1 MKNYK
6 ETILK
11 RLNSLNEKAI
21 ALKNDRD
28 TQLERAE
35 KIYKGQ
41 TLLNIKTD
49 IKDGYLNA
57 IKELTA
63 QERDYLNNLNLSV
76 RKQVSTIA
84 TKSLTD
90 EEITDM
96 EFIKAYGVQKMQ
108 DNPVLFNMYLDKHGR
123 SFPFRALLSSEG
135 IYLDNAGI
143 PINEIDNL
151 FSACDSY
158 LLNLETSDTYATSLD
173 SAVLLSENHGSI
185 AINGSTIDNFINTY
199 TEG

>member
-49 IKDGYLNA
+49 LKDGYLKA

-63 QERDYLNNLNLSV
+63 KERDYLNNLNLSV
-76 RKQVSTIA
+76 RKEISTIA

-135 IYLDNAGI
+135 VYLDNAGI

-158 LLNLETSDTYATSLD
+158 LLNLETSETYSTSMD
-173 SAVLLSENHGSI
+173 SAVLLSENNGSI
-185 AINGSTIDNFINTY
+185 AINGSTIDTFINAY
-199 TEG
+199 SD

>member
-11 RLNSLNEKAI
+11 RLNNLNEKAI

-76 RKQVSTIA
+76 RKEISTIA

-108 DNPVLFNMYLDKHGR
+108 DNHVLFNMYLDKHGR

-135 IYLDNAGI
+135 VYLDNAGI

-173 SAVLLSENHGSI
+173 SAVLLSESNGSI
-185 AINGSTIDNFINTY
+185 AINGSTIDTFINAY
-199 TEG
+199 SD

>member
-11 RLNSLNEKAI
+11 RLNEINEKAI

-41 TLLNIKTD
+41 TLLSIKAD
-49 IKDGYLNA
+49 LKDGYINA

-63 QERDYLNNLNLSV
+63 KEREYLNKVNTEL

-84 TKSLTD
+84 TKKLTD

-96 EFIKAYGVQKMQ
+96 EFIKAYGVQKMK

-158 LLNLETSDTYATSLD
+158 LVNLETDDTYATRLE
-173 SAVLLSENHGSI
+173 SAVLLSEDHGSI
-185 AINGSTIDNFINTY
+185 AINGSTIDNFINAY
-199 TEG
+199 SD

>member
-11 RLNSLNEKAI
+11 RLNNLNEKAI
-21 ALKNDRD
+21 TLKNDRD

-41 TLLNIKTD
+41 TLINIKTD
-49 IKDGYLNA
+49 IKDGYINA

-63 QERDYLNNLNLSV
+63 KERDYLNNLNLSV
-76 RKQVSTIA
+76 RKEISTIA

-135 IYLDNAGI
+135 VYLDNAGI

-158 LLNLETSDTYATSLD
+158 LLNLETSETYATSMD
-173 SAVLLSENHGSI
+173 SAVLLSENNGSI
-185 AINGSTIDNFINTY
+185 AINGSTIDTFVNAY
-199 TEG
+199 SD

>member
-49 IKDGYLNA
+49 LKDGYLNA

-63 QERDYLNNLNLSV
+63 QERDYLNSLNLSV

-96 EFIKAYGVQKMQ
+96 EFIKAYGVQKMKE
-108 DNPVLFNMYLDKHGR
+108 NPVLFNMYLDKHGR

-173 SAVLLSENHGSI
+173 SAVLLSENNGSI
-185 AINGSTIDNFINTY
+185 AINGSTVDNFINTY
-199 TEG
+199 TED

>member
-1 MKNYK
+1 MNNYK

-49 IKDGYLNA
+49 IKDGYLKA
-57 IKELTA
+57 IKELTDK
-63 QERDYLNNLNLSV
+63 ERDYLNNLNLSV

-96 EFIKAYGVQKMQ
+96 EFIKAYGVQKMK
-108 DNPVLFNMYLDKHGR
+108 DNPILFNMYLDKHGR

-173 SAVLLSENHGSI
+173 SAVLLSENNGSI
-185 AINGSTIDNFINTY
+185 AINGSTLDNFINTY
-199 TEG
+199 TED

>member
-11 RLNSLNEKAI
+11 RLNEINEKAI

-41 TLLNIKTD
+41 TLLSIKAD
-49 IKDGYLNA
+49 LKDGYINA

-63 QERDYLNNLNLSV
+63 KEREYLNKVNTEL

-96 EFIKAYGVQKMQ
+96 EFIKAYGIQKMK

-135 IYLDNAGI
+135 VYLDNAGI

-158 LLNLETSDTYATSLD
+158 LVNLETDDTYATRLE
-173 SAVLLSENHGSI
+173 SAVLLSEDHGSI
-185 AINGSTIDNFINTY
+185 AINGSTIDNFINAY
-199 TEG
+199 SD

>member
-1 MKNYK
+1 MYA
-6 ETILK
+6 
-11 RLNSLNEKAI
+11 R
-21 ALKNDRD
+21 
-28 TQLERAE
+28 
-35 KIYKGQ
+35 
-41 TLLNIKTD
+41 
-49 IKDGYLNA
+49 
-57 IKELTA
+57 
-63 QERDYLNNLNLSV
+63 
-76 RKQVSTIA
+76 QVSTIA

-108 DNPVLFNMYLDKHGR
+108 DNPVLFNMYMDKHGR

-158 LLNLETSDTYATSLD
+158 LLNLETSDTYATSID

-185 AINGSTIDNFINTY
+185 AINGSTVDNFINTY
-199 TEG
+199 TED

>member
-11 RLNSLNEKAI
+11 RLNSLDEKAI
-21 ALKNDRD
+21 ALQNDRD

-41 TLLNIKTD
+41 TLLSIKLD

-63 QERDYLNNLNLSV
+63 KEREYLNNLNLSV
-76 RKQVSTIA
+76 RKQVSAIA

-90 EEITDM
+90 EEIKDM
-96 EFIKAYGVQKMQ
+96 EFIKAYGVQNMK
-108 DNPVLFNMYLDKHGR
+108 DNPVLFKMYMDKHGR
-123 SFPFRALLSSEG
+123 SYPFRAFLSSEG
-135 IYLDNAGI
+135 VYLDNAGI
-143 PINEIDNL
+143 PINEIDNM
-151 FSACDSY
+151 FSACDRY
-158 LLNLETSDTYATSLD
+158 LLNLETNETYATSID

-185 AINGSTIDNFINTY
+185 AINGGTVDNFINTY
-199 TEG
+199 IEG

>member
-11 RLNSLNEKAI
+11 RLNNLNEKAI

-123 SFPFRALLSSEG
+123 SFPFRALLSSDG

-158 LLNLETSDTYATSLD
+158 LLNLETSETYATSLD
-173 SAVLLSENHGSI
+173 SAVLLSENNGSI
-185 AINGSTIDNFINTY
+185 AINGSTIDTFINAY
-199 TEG
+199 SD

>member
-11 RLNSLNEKAI
+11 RLNNLNEKAI

-158 LLNLETSDTYATSLD
+158 LLNLETSETYATSLD
-173 SAVLLSENHGSI
+173 SAVLLSENNGSI
-185 AINGSTIDNFINTY
+185 AINGSTIDTFINAY
-199 TEG
+199 SD

>member
-11 RLNSLNEKAI
+11 RLNNLNEKAI

-63 QERDYLNNLNLSV
+63 KERDYLNNLNLSV

-108 DNPVLFNMYLDKHGR
+108 DNPVLFNMYMDKHGR

-135 IYLDNAGI
+135 VYLDNAGI

-158 LLNLETSDTYATSLD
+158 LLNLETSETYAISMD

-185 AINGSTIDNFINTY
+185 AINGSTVDNFINTY
-199 TEG
+199 IEG

>member
-11 RLNSLNEKAI
+11 RLNNLNEKAI

-49 IKDGYLNA
+49 LKDGYLKA

-63 QERDYLNNLNLSV
+63 KERDYLNNLNLSV
-76 RKQVSTIA
+76 RKEISTIA
-84 TKSLTD
+84 TKKLTD

-96 EFIKAYGVQKMQ
+96 EFIKAYGVQKMK

-158 LLNLETSDTYATSLD
+158 LLNLETSETYATSLD
-173 SAVLLSENHGSI
+173 SAVLLSENNGSI
-185 AINGSTIDNFINTY
+185 AINGSTIDTFINAY
-199 TEG
+199 SD

>member
-1 MKNYK
+1 MKSYK

-11 RLNSLNEKAI
+11 RLNNLNEKAI

-41 TLLNIKTD
+41 TLLNIKID
-49 IKDGYLNA
+49 LKDGYLKA
-57 IKELTA
+57 IRELTA
-63 QERDYLNNLNLSV
+63 KERDYLNNLNLSV

-90 EEITDM
+90 EEIKDM
-96 EFIKAYGVQKMQ
+96 EFIKAYGVQNMQ
-108 DNPVLFNMYLDKHGR
+108 DNPVLFKMYMDKHGR

-135 IYLDNAGI
+135 VYLDNSGI

-158 LLNLETSDTYATSLD
+158 LLNLETNETYATSMD
-173 SAVLLSENHGSI
+173 SAILLSENHGSI
-185 AINGSTIDNFINTY
+185 AINGSTVDNFINAY

>member
-11 RLNSLNEKAI
+11 RLNNLNEKAI

-41 TLLNIKTD
+41 TLINIKTD
-49 IKDGYLNA
+49 LKDGYLKA

-108 DNPVLFNMYLDKHGR
+108 DNPVLFNMYMDKHGR

-135 IYLDNAGI
+135 VYLDNAGI

-158 LLNLETSDTYATSLD
+158 LLNLETSETYATSMD
-173 SAVLLSENHGSI
+173 SAVLLSENNGSI
-185 AINGSTIDNFINTY
+185 AINGSTIDTFINAY
-199 TEG
+199 SD

>member
-11 RLNSLNEKAI
+11 RLNNLNEKAI

-41 TLLNIKTD
+41 TLFNIKID
-49 IKDGYLNA
+49 LKDGYLNA

-63 QERDYLNNLNLSV
+63 KERDYLKNLNLSV

-135 IYLDNAGI
+135 IYLDNASI

-158 LLNLETSDTYATSLD
+158 LLNLETSETYATSMD
-173 SAVLLSENHGSI
+173 SAVLLSENNGSI
-185 AINGSTIDNFINTY
+185 AINGSTIDTFINAY
-199 TEG
+199 SD

>member
-11 RLNSLNEKAI
+11 RLNNLNEKAI

-49 IKDGYLNA
+49 LKDGYLKA

-63 QERDYLNNLNLSV
+63 KERDYLNNLNLSV
-76 RKQVSTIA
+76 RKQVSAIA

-96 EFIKAYGVQKMQ
+96 EFIKAYGVQKMK

-158 LLNLETSDTYATSLD
+158 LLNLETSETYATSLD
-173 SAVLLSENHGSI
+173 SAVLLSENNGSI
-185 AINGSTIDNFINTY
+185 AINGSTIDTFINAY
-199 TEG
+199 SD

>member
-63 QERDYLNNLNLSV
+63 QERSYLNNLNLSV

-84 TKSLTD
+84 TKRLTD

-96 EFIKAYGVQKMQ
+96 EFIKAYGVQKMK

-151 FSACDSY
+151 FSACDIY
-158 LLNLETSDTYATSLD
+158 LLNLETSDTYATSMD
-173 SAVLLSENHGSI
+173 SAVLLSENNGSI
-185 AINGSTIDNFINTY
+185 AINGSTIDTFINAY
-199 TEG
+199 TED

>member
-11 RLNSLNEKAI
+11 RLNNLNEKAI

-41 TLLNIKTD
+41 TLLSIKTD

-84 TKSLTD
+84 TKKLTD

-108 DNPVLFNMYLDKHGR
+108 DNPVLFKMYLDKHGR

-185 AINGSTIDNFINTY
+185 AINGSTVDTFINAY
-199 TEG
+199 SD

>member
-41 TLLNIKTD
+41 TLLSIKID

-63 QERDYLNNLNLSV
+63 KERDYLNNLNLSV
-76 RKQVSTIA
+76 RKEISTIA
-84 TKSLTD
+84 TKKLTD

-185 AINGSTIDNFINTY
+185 AINGGTIDNFINTY

>member
-11 RLNSLNEKAI
+11 RLNNLNEKAI

-96 EFIKAYGVQKMQ
+96 EFIKAYGVQKMK

-143 PINEIDNL
+143 PINEIDKL

-158 LLNLETSDTYATSLD
+158 LLNLETSETYATSLD

-185 AINGSTIDNFINTY
+185 AINGSTVDNFINTY
-199 TEG
+199 TED

>member
-108 DNPVLFNMYLDKHGR
+108 DNPVLFNMYMDKHGR

-173 SAVLLSENHGSI
+173 SAVLLSENNGSI
-185 AINGSTIDNFINTY
+185 AINGSTIDTFINAY

>member
-1 MKNYK
+1 M
-6 ETILK
+6 

-41 TLLNIKTD
+41 TLLSIKID

-63 QERDYLNNLNLSV
+63 KEREYLNNLNLSV

-90 EEITDM
+90 EEIKDM
-96 EFIKAYGVQKMQ
+96 EFIKAYGVQNMK
-108 DNPVLFNMYLDKHGR
+108 DNPVLFKMYMDKHGR
-123 SFPFRALLSSEG
+123 SFPFRAFLSSEG
-135 IYLDNAGI
+135 VYLDNAGI

-173 SAVLLSENHGSI
+173 SAVLLSESNGSI
-185 AINGSTIDNFINTY
+185 AINGSTIDTFINAY
-199 TEG
+199 SD

>member
-11 RLNSLNEKAI
+11 RLNNLNEKAI

-49 IKDGYLNA
+49 LKDGYLNA

-63 QERDYLNNLNLSV
+63 QERNYLNNLNLSV
-76 RKQVSTIA
+76 RKEISTIA

-96 EFIKAYGVQKMQ
+96 EFIKAYGVQKMK

-135 IYLDNAGI
+135 VYLDNAGI

-173 SAVLLSENHGSI
+173 SAVLLSENNGSI
-185 AINGSTIDNFINTY
+185 AINGSTIDTFINAY
-199 TEG
+199 SD

>member
-11 RLNSLNEKAI
+11 RLNEINEKAI

-41 TLLNIKTD
+41 TLLSIKAD
-49 IKDGYLNA
+49 LKDGYINA

-63 QERDYLNNLNLSV
+63 KEREYLNKVNTEL

-96 EFIKAYGVQKMQ
+96 EFIKAYGIQKMK

-158 LLNLETSDTYATSLD
+158 LVNLETSDTYATSLD
-173 SAVLLSENHGSI
+173 TAVLLSEDHGSI
-185 AINGSTIDNFINTY
+185 AINGSTIDTFINAY
-199 TEG
+199 SD

>member
-11 RLNSLNEKAI
+11 RLNNLNEKAI

-108 DNPVLFNMYLDKHGR
+108 DNPVLFNMYMDKHGR
-123 SFPFRALLSSEG
+123 SFPFIALLSSEG
-135 IYLDNAGI
+135 VYLDNAGI

-185 AINGSTIDNFINTY
+185 AINGSTIDTFINAY
-199 TEG
+199 SD

>member
-11 RLNSLNEKAI
+11 RLNNLNEKAI

-108 DNPVLFNMYLDKHGR
+108 DNPVLFNMYMDKHGR

-135 IYLDNAGI
+135 IYLDNSGI

-173 SAVLLSENHGSI
+173 SAVLLSENNGSI
-185 AINGSTIDNFINTY
+185 AINGSTVDNFINTY
-199 TEG
+199 TED

>member
-11 RLNSLNEKAI
+11 RLNNLNEKAI

-96 EFIKAYGVQKMQ
+96 EFIKASGVQKMQ
-108 DNPVLFNMYLDKHGR
+108 DNPVLFNMYMDKPGR

-135 IYLDNAGI
+135 IYLDNSGI

-173 SAVLLSENHGSI
+173 SAVLLSENNGSI
-185 AINGSTIDNFINTY
+185 AINGSTVDNFINTY
-199 TEG
+199 TED

>member
-1 MKNYK
+1 MKSYK

-11 RLNSLNEKAI
+11 RLNNLNEKAI

-41 TLLNIKTD
+41 TLLNIKID
-49 IKDGYLNA
+49 LKDGYLNA

-76 RKQVSTIA
+76 RKEISTIA

-108 DNPVLFNMYLDKHGR
+108 DNHVLFNMYLDKHGR

-135 IYLDNAGI
+135 VYLDNAGI

-173 SAVLLSENHGSI
+173 SAVLLSESNGSI
-185 AINGSTIDNFINTY
+185 AINGSTVDNFINTY
-199 TEG
+199 TED

>member
-41 TLLNIKTD
+41 TLLNIKID
-49 IKDGYLNA
+49 LKDGYLNA

-76 RKQVSTIA
+76 RKEISTIA

-108 DNPVLFNMYLDKHGR
+108 DNHVLFNMYLDKHGR

-135 IYLDNAGI
+135 VYLDNAGI

-173 SAVLLSENHGSI
+173 SALLLSENHGSI
-185 AINGSTIDNFINTY
+185 AINGSTVDNFINTY

>member
-11 RLNSLNEKAI
+11 RLNNLNEKAI

-49 IKDGYLNA
+49 IKDGYINA

-63 QERDYLNNLNLSV
+63 KEKDYLNNLNLSV
-76 RKQVSTIA
+76 RQEISTIA

-135 IYLDNAGI
+135 VYLDNAGI

-151 FSACDSY
+151 FSACNSY
-158 LLNLETSDTYATSLD
+158 LLNLETSETYATSMD
-173 SAVLLSENHGSI
+173 SAVLLSENNGSI
-185 AINGSTIDNFINTY
+185 AINGSTVDNFINAY
-199 TEG
+199 SD

>member
-41 TLLNIKTD
+41 TLLSIKVD
-49 IKDGYLNA
+49 LKDGYLTA

-63 QERDYLNNLNLSV
+63 KERDYLNNLNLSV

-90 EEITDM
+90 EEIKDM
-96 EFIKAYGVQKMQ
+96 EFIKAYGVQNMK
-108 DNPVLFNMYLDKHGR
+108 DNPVLFKMYMDKHGR
-123 SFPFRALLSSEG
+123 SYPFRALLSSEG

-151 FSACDSY
+151 FRACNSY
-158 LLNLETSDTYATSLD
+158 LVNLETSDTYATSLD
-173 SAVLLSENHGSI
+173 SAVLLSEDHGSI
-185 AINGSTIDNFINTY
+185 TVNGSTIDNFLNTY
-199 TEG
+199 IED

>member
-11 RLNSLNEKAI
+11 RLNNLNEKAI

-41 TLLNIKTD
+41 TLLSIKTD
-49 IKDGYLNA
+49 LKDVYLNA

-76 RKQVSTIA
+76 RKEISTIA

-158 LLNLETSDTYATSLD
+158 LLNLETSDTYATSMD
-173 SAVLLSENHGSI
+173 SAVLLSENNGSI
-185 AINGSTIDNFINTY
+185 AINGSTIDTFINAY
-199 TEG
+199 SD

>member
-11 RLNSLNEKAI
+11 RLNNLNEKAI

-49 IKDGYLNA
+49 LKDGYLKA

-63 QERDYLNNLNLSV
+63 QERDYLDNLNLSV

-108 DNPVLFNMYLDKHGR
+108 DNPVLFNMYMDKHGR

-158 LLNLETSDTYATSLD
+158 LLNLETSDTYATSMD
-173 SAVLLSENHGSI
+173 SAVLLSENTGSI
-185 AINGSTIDNFINTY
+185 AINGSTIDTFINAY
-199 TEG
+199 SD

>member
-11 RLNSLNEKAI
+11 RLNNLNEKAI

-41 TLLNIKTD
+41 TLLDIKTD

-63 QERDYLNNLNLSV
+63 KEKDYLNNLNLSV
-76 RKQVSTIA
+76 RKEISTIA

-108 DNPVLFNMYLDKHGR
+108 DNHVLFNMYLDKHGR

-135 IYLDNAGI
+135 VYLDNAGI

-158 LLNLETSDTYATSLD
+158 LLNLETSDTYATSMD
-173 SAVLLSENHGSI
+173 SAVLLSENNGSI
-185 AINGSTIDNFINTY
+185 AINGSTIDTFINAY
-199 TEG
+199 SD

>member
-11 RLNSLNEKAI
+11 RLNEINEKAI

-35 KIYKGQ
+35 KIYKGK
-41 TLLNIKTD
+41 TLLSIKRD

-63 QERDYLNNLNLSV
+63 KEREYLNNLNLSV

-84 TKSLTD
+84 TKKLTD

-108 DNPVLFNMYLDKHGR
+108 DNPVLFNMYLEKHAH
-123 SFPFRALLSSEG
+123 SFPFMALLSSEG
-135 IYLDNAGI
+135 IYLDNTGI
-143 PINEIDNL
+143 PINEIDSL

-158 LLNLETSDTYATSLD
+158 LVNLETSDTYSTSID

-185 AINGSTIDNFINTY
+185 AINGSVIDTFINAY
-199 TEG
+199 SD

>member
-11 RLNSLNEKAI
+11 RLNNLNEKAI

-41 TLLNIKTD
+41 TLINIKTD
-49 IKDGYLNA
+49 LKDGYLKA

-108 DNPVLFNMYLDKHGR
+108 DNPVLFNMYMDKHGR

-158 LLNLETSDTYATSLD
+158 LLNLETSDTYATSID

-185 AINGSTIDNFINTY
+185 AINGSTVDNFINTY
-199 TEG
+199 TED